1 VQTSSVLDSQLV
13 RRLLDRERDRFVAER
28 PQTQALHERAMRSMP
43 SGVPMQ
49 WFHETEDHPLIYAA
63 EGRGAYLTDVDGHH
77 YLDMNIADMSM
88 FCGYAPE
95 PVVRAVSER
104 VARGTQ
110 FMLPS
115 EESVWVA
122 EELARRWGLPKW
134 QFTLSASQA
143 NTELLRVARVATG
156 RDVVLLFDGRYHGH
170 FDEGL
175 VTVRDGRPVF
185 EEAGPPREALKRVRM
200 VPFNDADAAR
210 EALAPRDVAVVL
222 TEPAM
227 TNNQGL
233 IQPVEGFHDAL
244 RAAATETGTL
254 LAFDETHTLVSGPG
268 GLVRRW
274 GLQADMVSAGKSI
287 AGGIP
292 LGAWGMTEP
301 LAAIV
306 EAGHDGTTLALGGTL
321 FGNPLSMAASRAAL
335 EEVLTDEAYE
345 RTAELGARLADG
357 LEVAISRAGLPWT
370 VHRMFARSGVSF
382 APKPPRNAEEAR
394 RIKDPQFTALWR
406 LFLAN
411 RGMWE
416 AIPGAGP
423 TVSVP
428 CTAEDVDRYCAV
440 VGELLDEAVS
450 ADA

>member
-1 VQTSSVLDSQLV
+1 MPNERLRAGAMFWL
-13 RRLLDRERDRFVAER
+13 RR
-28 PQTQALHERAMRSMP
+28 
-43 SGVPMQ
+43 
-49 WFHETEDHPLIYAA
+49 AA
-63 EGRGAYLTDVDGHH
+63 EGQGAYLTDVDGHR

-95 PVVRAVSER
+95 PVVRAVSDR

-143 NTELLRVARVATG
+143 NTEVLRVARVATG

-175 VTVRDGRPVF
+175 VTVRDGRAEF

-200 VPFNDADAAR
+200 VPFNDADAVR
-210 EALAPRDVAVVL
+210 DALAPRDVAVVL

-233 IQPVEGFHDAL
+233 IQPVDGFHEAL

-301 LAAIV
+301 LAKIV
-306 EAGHDGTTLALGGTL
+306 EAGHAGHDPRPWRDPLREPAVHGG
-321 FGNPLSMAASRAAL
+321 GDAQPSK
-335 EEVLTDEAYE
+335 
-345 RTAELGARLADG
+345 
-357 LEVAISRAGLPWT
+357 
-370 VHRMFARSGVSF
+370 RS
-382 APKPPRNAEEAR
+382 
-394 RIKDPQFTALWR
+394 
-406 LFLAN
+406 
-411 RGMWE
+411 
-416 AIPGAGP
+416 
-423 TVSVP
+423 
-428 CTAEDVDRYCAV
+428 
-440 VGELLDEAVS
+440 
-450 ADA
+450 